1 MHVTVVINLQDFRI
15 FFFCDSAGFIAHK
28 MGLPVK
34 LVCVANSND
43 GIAQMVGSG
52 FYKLSNVKPSLA
64 PAMDIKVWF
73 LCIFN

>member
-1 MHVTVVINLQDFRI
+1 
-15 FFFCDSAGFIAHK
+15 

-73 LCIFN
+73 LCIFNKFLPALIFFLNYLCL